1 MLLSGAIPVLSGLR
15 YPLARTGKRRY
26 NYSVPSQRADS
37 PRQGE
42 TEEVFLCCAREK
54 SRSRSLTAC
63 TIRRRPGS
71 SRLPTALPASS
82 ASYIRRQQRQCQK
95 PAGCALPVHRS
106 GDADHDHRR
115 RSGCRR
121 GAGCAGAVPCRGVS
135 LWSRPDLLNQ
145 RGAAGKAGRP
155 SLQKCA
161 GTGQAS
167 GPRAL

>member
-1 MLLSGAIPVLSGLR
+1 PAPSDGGPVHPDCQ
-15 YPLARTGKRRY
+15 PLY
-26 NYSVPSQRADS
+26 Q
-37 PRQGE
+37 
-42 TEEVFLCCAREK
+42 
-54 SRSRSLTAC
+54 
-63 TIRRRPGS
+63 RRP
-71 SRLPTALPASS
+71 RR
-82 ASYIRRQQRQCQK
+82 IRRQQRQCQK

-145 RGAAGKAGRP
+145 RGAAGKAGGP

-161 GTGQAS
+161 GTGQ
-167 GPRAL
+167 

>member
-1 MLLSGAIPVLSGLR
+1 MLLSGAIPALSGLR

-26 NYSVPSQRADS
+26 NHFVPSQRADS

-71 SRLPTALPASS
+71 SRLQPLYQRRPRR
-82 ASYIRRQQRQCQK
+82 IRRQQRQCQK

-145 RGAAGKAGRP
+145 RGAAGKAGGP